1 MKDTGSGLHLLAE
14 FPTALSDEYIKSRA
28 EENGIAVKCISDY
41 LLSPVETQKCCAVI
55 NYSGVTPEQVNGIEI
70 K

>member
-14 FPTALSDEYIKSRA
+14 FPTAPSDEYIKRCA
-28 EENGIAVKCISDY
+28 EENGIAVKCLSDY
-41 LLSPVETQKCCAVI
+41 LLSPFETEKRCVVI
-55 NYSGVTPEQVNGIEI
+55 KYSGVTPEQVNGIEI